1 MSWEQLSVHRGCRV
15 LGSLL
20 GNSHRDPALFQHFQ
34 RMWSRRLWSTY
45 IIILP
50 PVKYPKQ
57 SLYKH
62 AKLRLFTAQA
72 ERENY
77 TRCIVPTQILFCR
90 NIASMIRRD
99 SQTGG
104 TLSHSR
110 GGDSRYYS
118 NLSTQNAIFAH
129 FIALNWRCLWP
140 LITSWST
147 HRESVPDLHQVYI
160 TGILTGRWLY
170 GKCCLHAMHYDRSKN
185 RKLLFMN
192 EVD

>member
-110 GGDSRYYS
+110 GGGFTVLLKFVHSKCNICTFYCTKLTLLVAIDYFLEYS
-118 NLSTQNAIFAH
+118 P
-129 FIALNWRCLWP
+129 RKC
-140 LITSWST
+140 SWS
-147 HRESVPDLHQVYI
+147 SSGLHYRHLDR
-160 TGILTGRWLY
+160 TLTLW
-170 GKCCLHAMHYDRSKN
+170 
-185 RKLLFMN
+185 
-192 EVD
+192 